1 MHQRARGSKFSR
13 RPDRSCSVGT
23 VKLVSHP
30 CASAWLVVR
39 RQTGSGLSSARMEL
53 YCWVP
58 KSKVRPADLDGRS
71 AGLSVI
77 RGVPSSD
84 TFFQYRS
91 CKLVLASVICRA
103 TSFMSFSLNGA
114 SLPATDLSYCSE
126 NRGTG
131 CKVAWHAY

>member
-1 MHQRARGSKFSR
+1 MRE
-13 RPDRSCSVGT
+13 C
-23 VKLVSHP
+23 LVS
-30 CASAWLVVR
+30 CKTADRVWTER
-39 RQTGSGLSSARMEL
+39 RADGAL

-58 KSKVRPADLDGRS
+58 KSKVRPADLDGHS